1 MLRQPQHKYPAFV
14 PLALPDRQWPNQIT
28 RTPPVW
34 LSTDLRDG
42 NQALIEPMSA
52 ARKRQL
58 FAPGGD
64 WLQKKS
70 RAFPSARKPILILS
84 AS

>member
-34 LSTDLRDG
+34 LSTDLRDVVTRLVRATAPAH
-42 NQALIEPMSA
+42 QISRVPRCTLMSGLA
-52 ARKRQL
+52 Q
-58 FAPGGD
+58 
-64 WLQKKS
+64 
-70 RAFPSARKPILILS
+70 IILS
-84 AS
+84 PASCAVFSVSA